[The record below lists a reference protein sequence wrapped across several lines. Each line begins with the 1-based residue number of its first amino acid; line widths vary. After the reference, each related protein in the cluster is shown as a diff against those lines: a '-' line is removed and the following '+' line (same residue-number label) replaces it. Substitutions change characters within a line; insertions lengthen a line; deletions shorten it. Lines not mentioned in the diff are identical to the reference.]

1 MALLTTEDVL
11 NKTFNTVKFREGYE
25 QLEVDEF
32 LDKVVETIYALQ
44 VENTELKQRLEAA
57 ERRVQELQGGT
68 LETTVKPVAQPEP
81 EPEPEPEPQPEP
93 EPEPEPVAPVQPA
106 MAVPASQP
114 EDATAMLA
122 LAQRVHDEYVRDG
135 REEGERL
142 IAEARAEGESIV
154 NQARKQHD
162 SILSQL
168 EDERGLLE
176 TKINELK
183 NFEADYR
190 NKIREHLQGLLHEV
204 SNDNH

>member
-44 VENTELKQRLEAA
+44 VENTELKQKLEAS
-57 ERRVQELQGGT
+57 ERRVQDLQAGGT
-68 LETTVKPVAQPEP
+68 VTEVAQPVVQPEP
-81 EPEPEPEPQPEP
+81 EPEPEPEPVVE
-93 EPEPEPVAPVQPA
+93 AQPA
-106 MAVPASQP
+106 MATAPTSEP

-142 IAEARAEGESIV
+142 IAEARAEGEEIV

-176 TKINELK
+176 SKINELK
-183 NFEADYR
+183 AFEADYR

-204 SNDNH
+204 SGDIQ